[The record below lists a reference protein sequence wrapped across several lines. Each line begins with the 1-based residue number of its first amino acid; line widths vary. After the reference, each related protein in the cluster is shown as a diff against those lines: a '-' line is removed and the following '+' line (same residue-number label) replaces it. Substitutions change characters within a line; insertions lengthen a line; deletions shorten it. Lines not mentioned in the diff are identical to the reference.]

1 MYANEKYS
9 ASVIF
14 NAANS
19 SASEESAESTAS
31 GHANAAL
38 YFGRGPDGNNQDIWT
53 VPITRDG
60 ERSALLCPSPS
71 STRRQAMQPRRCA
84 LMEGRSCSSHSV
96 KAGSPRL
103 RTWDHW

>member
-60 ERSALLCPSPS
+60 ETLGACCARLRAQ
-71 STRRQAMQPRRCA
+71 RGGRRC
-84 LMEGRSCSSHSV
+84 
-96 KAGSPRL
+96 SPDAAR
-103 RTWDHW
+103 

>member
-53 VPITRDG
+53 VPSTRDG
-60 ERSALLCPSPS
+60 ETLGAPVPVSELNAAAGDAAPTLRAD
-71 STRRQAMQPRRCA
+71 
-84 LMEGRSCSSHSV
+84 GREI
-96 KAGSPRL
+96 L
-103 RTWDHW
+103 F

>member
-60 ERSALLCPSPS
+60 ETLGAAVPVSELQRGG
-71 STRRQAMQPRRCA
+71 RRC
-84 LMEGRSCSSHSV
+84 
-96 KAGSPRL
+96 SPDAAR
-103 RTWDHW
+103 

>member
-38 YFGRGPDGNNQDIWT
+38 YFGRGPDSNNQDIWT

-71 STRRQAMQPRRCA
+71 SNAAAGDAAPTLRAD
-84 LMEGRSCSSHSV
+84 GREI
-96 KAGSPRL
+96 L
-103 RTWDHW
+103 F